1 MILII
6 PSVPIVHG
14 VCGAQI
20 ASPAHE
26 AYHAD
31 RDIYSQDPIDRA
43 RLLRKENA
51 KMLHLQF
58 MDSNPWS
65 AGSIELI
72 RRMHEAVDIPI
83 GISLMD
89 IPPSHEE
96 CMLLFA
102 TGIFRIFLPL
112 DTPENIFFDLCSR
125 FSSRRIIP
133 TVDLTF
139 DFSVK
144 LPQYQSHK
152 IERIAIDISPSD
164 LLESGVIEWD
174 MWRRISELAKTHCI
188 RLTALHGIRGYPEL
202 KQLEQVGGSL
212 DSLIL
217 CRALN
222 ENRFPCQLIWREME
236 AAFAIEQTP
245 ASNLWSN
252 PLEGKPHI

>member
-6 PSVPIVHG
+6 PSIPIVHG

-20 ASPAHE
+20 ASLAHE
-26 AYHAD
+26 IHHAD

-58 MDSNPWS
+58 IDADPWKAS
-65 AGSIELI
+65 GIELI
-72 RRMHEAVDIPI
+72 RRMHEAIDIPI
-83 GISLMD
+83 GISYPSM
-89 IPPSHEE
+89 PPTEEE
-96 CMLLFA
+96 CTLLYA
-102 TGIFRIFLPL
+102 TGAFRIFLPL
-112 DTPENIFFDLCSR
+112 DTPESVLFHLCSK
-125 FSSRRIIP
+125 FTSRRIIP

-139 DFSVK
+139 DFAAK
-144 LPQYQSHK
+144 LPEYKSHK
-152 IERIAIDISPSD
+152 IERLAIDISPSD
-164 LLESGVIEWD
+164 QLDSNVIEWEQ
-174 MWRRISELAKTHCI
+174 WRSISELANSHTI

-202 KQLEQVGGSL
+202 NRLQQLGGAL
-212 DSLIL
+212 DSLVL

-236 AAFAIEQTP
+236 AAFAFEQTP